1 MMLTYIHYTYLLIIA
16 FVVLAIVLKKDVTL
30 ICILG
35 VGLIGIL
42 STHSFLEG
50 IKIIYKSI
58 VVSGKNFI
66 DVIVIVSII
75 NCMAKSLSDIG
86 ADKIIISPIKKIM
99 VSKNT
104 AFIVLGIT
112 NIVTSWLFWP
122 TPAAML
128 IGTIMVPAAIEVGLP
143 KIWAAVA
150 LSLFGNG
157 VALSS
162 DFFIQ
167 GTPSITARSAGVKS
181 TIDIIKASI
190 PFWLV
195 MSISVIITSF
205 LIMNLDTRKN
215 NEYNHRISE
224 DNIIN
229 KKIHNKSISIQ
240 HQDFVKDG
248 HKYKE
253 IKKAKIAAL
262 VTSFGFILNIIVMN
276 ISKLSGN
283 EATALIGST
292 ATIILILVSFLNY
305 GFNSVFENFNNYIR
319 DGFMFGMK
327 IFSPIIIIGALFF
340 LGSENTAKEILG
352 INATGLLNDVGLYI
366 STKIKLTKIT
376 AVTVEGFIS
385 ALLGVSGSG
394 FGGIPL
400 VGTLA
405 NTFAKTININL
416 NKIAAFGQ
424 IITVWIGAGSVIPWS
439 LLPVSTLC
447 NVNVIDLVK
456 KNLIPVLVGVI
467 LTFVFALIWI

>member
-1 MMLTYIHYTYLLIIA
+1 MMLTYIHYIYLLIIL
-16 FVVLAIVLKKDVTL
+16 FIILAIIFKKDVTL

-42 STHSFLEG
+42 STHSFLNG
-50 IKIIYKSI
+50 IKIIYRSI
-58 VVSGKNFI
+58 VVSGKHFI
-66 DVIVIVSII
+66 DVLIIISII

-86 ADKIIISPIKKIM
+86 ADKIIISPIKKFM

-104 AFIVLGIT
+104 AFMVLGIT
-112 NIVTSWLFWP
+112 NIIMSWLFWP
-122 TPAAML
+122 TPAVML
-128 IGTIMVPAAIEVGLP
+128 IGAIMVPAAIEVGLP

-150 LSLFGNG
+150 LSLFGKG

-167 GTPSITARSAGVKS
+167 GTPSITAKSAGVKS
-181 TIDIIKASI
+181 TMDIIKASI

-195 MSISVIITSF
+195 MSISVIATSF

-215 NEYNHRISE
+215 NQNNYTTSK
-224 DNIIN
+224 DNIVDKKTHNENIN
-229 KKIHNKSISIQ
+229 RQ
-240 HQDFVKDG
+240 HDVFRKD
-248 HKYKE
+248 KYKE

-262 VTSFGFILNIIVMN
+262 VTIIGFMLDIIVMN
-276 ISKLSGN
+276 VSKLSGN

-292 ATIILILVSFLNY
+292 ATIILIIVSFLNY
-305 GFNSVFENFNNYIR
+305 GFNNAFENFTNYIR

-340 LGSENTAKEILG
+340 LGSDNTAREILG
-352 INATGLLNDVGLYI
+352 SNATGLLNDIGLYI
-366 STKIKLTKIT
+366 STKIKLTKVT
-376 AVTVEGFIS
+376 AITVEGFIS

-405 NTFAKTININL
+405 NTFARTTSVNL
-416 NKIAAFGQ
+416 SKIASFGQ
-424 IITVWIGAGSVIPWS
+424 IITVWIGGGTVIPWS
-439 LLPVSTLC
+439 LLPVSTVCEVDAIELA
-447 NVNVIDLVK
+447 K

-467 LTFVFALIWI
+467 LTFIFALIWI

>member
-1 MMLTYIHYTYLLIIA
+1 MMLTYIHYIYLLIIL
-16 FVVLAIVLKKDVTL
+16 FIILAIIFKKDVTL

-42 STHSFLEG
+42 STHNFLNG
-50 IKIIYKSI
+50 IKIIYRSI
-58 VVSGKNFI
+58 VVSGKHFI
-66 DVIVIVSII
+66 DVLIIISII

-86 ADKIIISPIKKIM
+86 ADKIIISPIKKFM
-99 VSKNT
+99 VGKNT
-104 AFIVLGIT
+104 AFMVLGIT
-112 NIVTSWLFWP
+112 NIIMSWLFWP
-122 TPAAML
+122 TPAVML
-128 IGTIMVPAAIEVGLP
+128 IGAIMVPVTIEVGLP

-150 LSLFGNG
+150 LSLFGKG

-167 GTPSITARSAGVKS
+167 GTPSITAKSAGVKS

-190 PFWLV
+190 PFWIV
-195 MSISVIITSF
+195 MSISVIATSF

-215 NEYNHRISE
+215 NQNNYTTSK
-224 DNIIN
+224 DNIVE
-229 KKIHNKSISIQ
+229 KKTHNESTNRQ
-240 HQDFVKDG
+240 HNVFIKD
-248 HKYKE
+248 KYKE

-262 VTSFGFILNIIVMN
+262 VTIIGFIIDIIVMN
-276 ISKLSGN
+276 VSKLSGS

-292 ATIILILVSFLNY
+292 ATIILIVVSFLNY
-305 GFNSVFENFNNYIR
+305 GFNNAFENFTNYIR

-340 LGSENTAKEILG
+340 LGSDNTAREILG
-352 INATGLLNDVGLYI
+352 NNATGLLNDIGLYI
-366 STKIKLTKIT
+366 STKIKLTKVT
-376 AVTVEGFIS
+376 AITVEGFIS

-405 NTFAKTININL
+405 NTFARSTNVDL
-416 NKIAAFGQ
+416 SKIAAFGQ
-424 IITVWIGAGSVIPWS
+424 IITVWIGGGTVIPWS
-439 LLPVSTLC
+439 LLPVSTVC
-447 NVNVIDLVK
+447 DVNAIELAK

-467 LTFVFALIWI
+467 LTFIFALIWI